1 MKSMNNRNLTDIAE
15 TTFEIL
21 SSRQAINDALKEKKS
36 NQSNEDLSLR
46 DLILL
51 IQNEA
56 AEKTTTWWDIV
67 NNSTKLQS
75 DLDILLEKFG
85 AEKNLNVAAAAT
97 EEQELIRYFEK
108 FTLLIKKSN
117 RGDGSA
123 FLIIKFIS
131 KDEKLKTV
139 KSLFVKSEGK
149 YQFLSLPKPSNGSI
163 QLLLRPNH
171 PIMKAAENINTEFYL
186 K

>member
-1 MKSMNNRNLTDIAE
+1 MKIFLLFIVVYLYHIEASTN
-15 TTFEIL
+15 FIL
-21 SSRQAINDALKEKKS
+21 KVNDTGCAIRA
-36 NQSNEDLSLR
+36 R
-46 DLILL
+46 
-51 IQNEA
+51 
-56 AEKTTTWWDIV
+56 
-67 NNSTKLQS
+67 STPTS
-75 DLDILLEKFG
+75 G
-85 AEKNLNVAAAAT
+85 V
-97 EEQELIRYFEK
+97 
-108 FTLLIKKSN
+108 
-117 RGDGSA
+117 
-123 FLIIKFIS
+123 IKFIS